1 MKPAHGT
8 AVDGS
13 DACGNF
19 KNAFYIM
26 NIKEKKRLF
35 RQKVVPLQVEKT
47 VTIFLRLLY
56 NFFTIYGRN
65 KEIVRPIRA
74 CHSRGVACKGRG

>member
-1 MKPAHGT
+1 MLFVTIRISACGPMKPAHGT

-13 DACGNF
+13 DACGSF

-35 RQKVVPLQVEKT
+35 RQKVVPLQVEINSDNIFK
-47 VTIFLRLLY
+47 VTI
-56 NFFTIYGRN
+56 
-65 KEIVRPIRA
+65 
-74 CHSRGVACKGRG
+74 